1 MLYMYIIY
9 TTIVLLTVPMMVNL
23 LGVVEVYDDC
33 TVCNRE
39 LGLFMCP
46 VFLSDFSISNRKNHG
61 SQNYY

>member
-9 TTIVLLTVPMMVNL
+9 TTIVLPMMVNL
-23 LGVVEVYDDC
+23 LVVEVYDDC

-39 LGLFMCP
+39 LGLFMGP